1 MLQHLTIENY
11 ALIKSLDIDF
21 AKGFTT
27 ITGETGSGKSIILGA
42 LGLLL
47 GQRAD
52 VQVLFE
58 KDRKCVVEAAFDI
71 KDLDLKPFFDDN
83 DLDYDHTLLLR
94 REIQP
99 SGKSRAFVNDTPAS
113 LQVMKE
119 LGAYILDIHSQHQT
133 LTLKNSDFQLSL
145 LDVMCSSQDC
155 KNSYKQEYNIY
166 KKLKAEL
173 HNLEEQERKEKADF
187 DYYQFLFNELQQV
200 QLQDGEQEQL
210 EQEQKLLANAES
222 IKTNLMAVIVACD
235 DSDDAVVSRLQSC
248 KSLLSKVAGYHST
261 IEDVYSRFD
270 SCLIEL
276 RDIISE
282 IESIDSEIQYSP
294 QRQEEVN
301 QRLDAIYRLQTKHG
315 VNTIAELLEIQNQL
329 DDKLQMVS
337 SLDGKIEEARKALSF
352 SEKKL
357 SALARKLTALRKE
370 AGLMLQKQIQPI
382 LSDLGMKDAEFKVE
396 ISQAE
401 GFMPTGCDEV
411 SFMFNANKGGELREI
426 GKVISGGE
434 LSRVMLAIKSLIT
447 SNSLLPTIIF
457 DEIDTGVSGEISGK
471 VGCIMKRMSATT
483 QVFAITHLPQI
494 AAKADSH
501 LKVYKKVEAD
511 RTLSQMISLE
521 GNDRVEE
528 IAKMLSADK
537 VTDSA
542 LATARELMNG

>member
-11 ALIKSLDIDF
+11 ALIKSLDINF

-58 KDRKCVVEAAFDI
+58 KDRKCVVEATFDI
-71 KDLDLKPFFDDN
+71 KGLDLMSFFDDN
-83 DLDYDHTLLLR
+83 DLDYDDTLLLR

-119 LGAYILDIHSQHQT
+119 LGVYILDIHSQHQT

-145 LDVMCSSQDC
+145 LDVMCSSQEC
-155 KNSYKQEYNIY
+155 KNNYKQEYNVY

-173 HNLEEQERKEKADF
+173 HTLEEQERKEKTDF
-187 DYYQFLFNELQQV
+187 DYHQFLFNELQQV

-210 EQEQKLLANAES
+210 EQEQTLLANAES
-222 IKTNLMAVIVACD
+222 IKSNLMAVIVACD

-248 KSLLSKVAGYHST
+248 KSLLSKVAAYHSS
-261 IEDVYSRFD
+261 IGELYNRFD

-276 RDIISE
+276 RDILSE
-282 IESIDSEIQYSP
+282 IETIDSEIQYSP
-294 QRQEEVN
+294 QRQEEVT

-315 VNTIAELLEIQNQL
+315 VNTIAELLEVQNSL

-337 SLDGKIEEARKALSF
+337 SLDGRIEEARKALSL

-357 SALARKLTALRKE
+357 NALATQLTALRKE
-370 AGLMLQKQIQPI
+370 AGVLLQKQIQPI
-382 LSDLGMKDAEFKVE
+382 LSDLGMKDAEFKVD
-396 ISQAE
+396 ISSTE

-411 SFMFNANKGGELREI
+411 AFMFNANKGGELREI

-457 DEIDTGVSGEISGK
+457 DEIDTGVSGEISSK
-471 VGCIMKRMSATT
+471 VGSIMKRMSATT

-511 RTLSQMISLE
+511 RTLSQMISLM

-537 VTDSA
+537 VTESA
-542 LATARELMNG
+542 LATARELMNS

>member
-58 KDRKCVVEAAFDI
+58 KDRKCVVEATFDI
-71 KDLDLKPFFDDN
+71 KGLDLMSFFDDN
-83 DLDYDHTLLLR
+83 DLDYDDTLLLR

-119 LGAYILDIHSQHQT
+119 LGGYILDIHSQHQT

-155 KNSYKQEYNIY
+155 KNNYKQEYNIY

-173 HNLEEQERKEKADF
+173 HTLEEQERKEKTDF
-187 DYYQFLFNELQQV
+187 DYHQFLFNELQQV

-210 EQEQKLLANAES
+210 EQEQTLLANAES
-222 IKTNLMAVIVACD
+222 IKSNLMAVIVACD

-248 KSLLSKVAGYHST
+248 KTLLSKVAAYHSS
-261 IEDVYSRFD
+261 IGELYNRFD

-276 RDIISE
+276 RDILSE

-294 QRQEEVN
+294 QRQEEVT

-315 VNTIAELLEIQNQL
+315 VNTIAELLEVQNSL

-337 SLDGKIEEARKALSF
+337 SLDGRIEEARKALSL
-352 SEKKL
+352 SEKRL
-357 SALARKLTALRKE
+357 NALATQLTALRKE
-370 AGLMLQKQIQPI
+370 AATLLQKQIQPI
-382 LSDLGMKDAEFKVE
+382 LSDLGMKDAEFRVD
-396 ISQAE
+396 ISQTA

-411 SFMFNANKGGELREI
+411 AFMFNANKGGELREI

-457 DEIDTGVSGEISGK
+457 DEIDTGVSGEISSK
-471 VGCIMKRMSATT
+471 VGSIMKRMSATT

-511 RTLSQMISLE
+511 RTLSQMISLM

-542 LATARELMNG
+542 LATARELMNS